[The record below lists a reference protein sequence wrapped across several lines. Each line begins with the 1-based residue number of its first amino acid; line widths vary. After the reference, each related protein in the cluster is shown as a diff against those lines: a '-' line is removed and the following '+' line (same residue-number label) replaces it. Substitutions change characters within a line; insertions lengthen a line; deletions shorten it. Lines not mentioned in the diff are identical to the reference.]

1 VEGDIGEVW
10 KVLRNDPKFELVV
23 GEYGGV
29 IKESDSELD
38 VSEIGKY

>member
-10 KVLRNDPKFELVV
+10 KVLRNDPKFELVI

-29 IKESDSELD
+29 IR
-38 VSEIGKY
+38 VGFRAGRQ

>member
-1 VEGDIGEVW
+1 VEGDVGEVW

-23 GEYGGV
+23 SEYGRV
-29 IKESDSELD
+29 IKKLDLELD